1 MTASYA
7 YSEHRPLSFSVCD
20 EELSHDWEPWDM
32 RSSGHAVDQADAF
45 GVMLAVRQG
54 CTERRIPFFCDDA
67 QVALRHLGLS
77 RGGMLTNAA
86 ALLFRPAHEPLVL
99 CRVYDSTRC
108 DVLIEGADYAGVF
121 SSALDEASIFLRRH
135 ALRAFDMDTTSQ
147 EGQGQASRF
156 ARALDEALLNA
167 FVHRDYDRTGPVKA
181 VVSPGFVEISSPG
194 AFLSGECVVSRCE
207 EGAPESFSADHDT
220 DEGIVARNALLLQ
233 ALYRFGAV
241 DAEKTGM
248 TRIVF
253 ACASCGLRVA
263 WSNRG
268 GCAVIS
274 FERSG

>member
-1 MTASYA
+1 MTASYS
-7 YSEHRPLSFSVCD
+7 YSEHRPPSFPVCEEVLSRD
-20 EELSHDWEPWDM
+20 REPWDM

-54 CTERRIPFFCDDA
+54 HIERRIPFFYDDA
-67 QVALRHLGLS
+67 LSALRHLGLS

-86 ALLFRPAHEPLVL
+86 ALLFRPAQEPLVL
-99 CRVYDSTRC
+99 CRAYDSSRC
-108 DVLIEGADYAGVF
+108 DVLVEGADYAGVF
-121 SSALDEASIFLRRH
+121 SAALDEASIFLKRH
-135 ALRAFDMDTTSQ
+135 ALRAFDMDTPSEEEQKQT
-147 EGQGQASRF
+147 ARF
-156 ARALDEALLNA
+156 ASALDEALLNA
-167 FVHRDYDRTGPVKA
+167 FVHRDYDGTDPVKA
-181 VVSPGFVEISSPG
+181 VVSPGLVEISSPG
-194 AFLSGECVVSRCE
+194 TFLSGECIVSRR
-207 EGAPESFSADHDT
+207 GESELEPLSAVQAA

-248 TRIVF
+248 ARIVS